1 MTIATSERSGQNARI
16 RERLEAE
23 APGQARDFISD
34 DHQFAIRRW
43 REIAAKE
50 TSPAAR
56 RVMDAY
62 VTALESID
70 TSRLGEAE

>member
-1 MTIATSERSGQNARI
+1 MTVATSEKQAQDARL
-16 RERLEAE
+16 RERLESE
-23 APGQARDFISD
+23 APDRARDFVND

-56 RVMDAY
+56 RIMDAY
-62 VTALESID
+62 VAALESID
-70 TSRLGEAE
+70 VHALGRAE